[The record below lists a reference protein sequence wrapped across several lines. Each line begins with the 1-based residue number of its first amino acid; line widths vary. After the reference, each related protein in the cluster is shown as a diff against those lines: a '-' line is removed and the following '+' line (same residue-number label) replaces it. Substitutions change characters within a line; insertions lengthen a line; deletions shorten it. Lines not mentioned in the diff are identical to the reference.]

1 MVLINIRRRDMNDIT
16 VKYQKTAIVL
26 LSNFRQAYNDA
37 PTRSGYS
44 KLTGS
49 YATTKNDL
57 LRDFKAN
64 WAMHQACYE
73 VESGSNKK
81 LMECKLPEV
90 QDVNPLDD

>member
-1 MVLINIRRRDMNDIT
+1 MTSIT
-16 VKYQKTAIVL
+16 KKYQESAIVL
-26 LSNFRQAYNDA
+26 LNEFREAYNTA
-37 PTRSGYS
+37 PSKSSYS

-49 YATTKNDL
+49 YAKTKNDL

-81 LMECKLPEV
+81 LMEIKLPEV
-90 QDVNPLDD
+90 EDVNPLSD